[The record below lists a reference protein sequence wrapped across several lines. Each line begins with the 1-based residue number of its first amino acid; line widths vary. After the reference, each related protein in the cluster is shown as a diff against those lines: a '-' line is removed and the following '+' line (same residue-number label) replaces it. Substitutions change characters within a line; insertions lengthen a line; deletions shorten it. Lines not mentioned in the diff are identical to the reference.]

1 MEVLGNGQEIADR
14 DITLSTVDHTDFGSI
29 GLGDLLI
36 RTFTLRN
43 TSGAVLTCEP
53 QDLRLS
59 LWDLPGSFC

>member
-1 MEVLGNGQEIADR
+1 MEVLGNGQKKADR
-14 DITLSTVDHTDFGSI
+14 DMTPIAVDHMDFGNI

-43 TSGAVLTCEP
+43 TSGVVMTCEP

-59 LWDLPGSFC
+59 SWSLQVSFC